1 MAFKQLKNRSII
13 LVLLILNSA
22 NSIIA
27 QTGIHGSIT
36 VSGSNQDL
44 NVRTR
49 LTSNASAGSSSISV
63 SNSALTGT
71 YFSGSLTAGDLVMII
86 QMQGASINN
95 SNSASYGGITSYNN
109 AGLYE
114 LRCVSSVPNSNTI
127 NLTVPLENNYTASG
141 HTQVIRVPR
150 YSTFNL
156 PAGNS
161 IRPALWDGNV
171 GGVTV
176 IEIQGNAT
184 INGTINATGRGF
196 RGGAFENNTQ
206 GAASNVT
213 IFLSSNDADGGNK
226 GESIAGFETEYDA
239 IGGRFGRGAPANGG
253 GGGNSHN
260 AGGGG
265 GANAGN
271 VSAWNGLGNPN
282 LSGVSWT
289 AAWNLE
295 GASFSTNTSSGGG
308 RGGYT
313 YGSTNQNAITTG
325 PGAAVWGGNSRRN
338 TGGYGGRPLDYTTG
352 RLFMGGGGGAGDGN
366 NNAASGGAR
375 GGGLV
380 FIVCYGNIIGVGN
393 IVANGE
399 TAANTS
405 SGHNDA
411 PGGGGGGGTIIL
423 SATGTISN
431 SLVLNANGGNGGNQL
446 ITNAESE
453 GPGGGGGGGYIAV
466 SSGTPTRTTNAGLN
480 GTTSSS
486 SLTEF
491 IPNGATRGGVGTS
504 NASFN
509 AAIIIGDIEANG
521 GGNLDYCESIL
532 LNATLSDNAV
542 GTWSILTGLGGSLAD
557 LNDPNTLFTGDS
569 FANYTLQWTVVNN
582 LCQISSDTILLTS
595 ICQPLPVNL
604 IDIYVEQIN
613 EDIILSW
620 ITASE
625 EDMHSYRIERQ
636 NREGIWVEIGIIYI
650 PNNSYSINNYSFND
664 PNPMLGE
671 NNYRLRMVNA
681 DLTYEYSKV
690 VSISRSNSKNVF
702 IGYPNPTKG
711 IYSIEGRFGVGA
723 ELTVYS
729 IHGQVLHNMT
739 SNGEQ
744 VMQIDLSTFPTG
756 MYIIKI
762 VKNGEVVES
771 QTILRE

>member
-1 MAFKQLKNRSII
+1 MALKQLKNKSII
-13 LVLLILNSA
+13 LLLLILNTA
-22 NSIIA
+22 NSLSA
-27 QTGIHGSIT
+27 QIGVHGAVT

-49 LTSNASAGSSSISV
+49 LTANASAGSSSITV

-71 YFSGSLTAGDLVMII
+71 YFSGSLTTGDLIMII

-95 SNSASYGGITSYNN
+95 SNSASYGGITNYNS
-109 AGLYE
+109 AGRYE

-127 NLTVPLENNYTASG
+127 NLTVPLENSYTSAG
-141 HTQVIRVPR
+141 HTQIIRVPR

-161 IRPALWDGNV
+161 IRPAAWDGNV

-184 INGTINATGRGF
+184 FNGSITATGRGF

-206 GAASNVT
+206 AATSNIT
-213 IFLSSNDADGGNK
+213 LFLSTNDADGGNK

-271 VSAWNGLGNPN
+271 LLAWNGLGNPDV
-282 LSGVSWT
+282 SGVSWT
-289 AAWNLE
+289 TAWNLE
-295 GASFSTNTSSGGG
+295 AASFATNTSSGGG

-313 YGSTNQNAITTG
+313 YGSSNQNAIAMG
-325 PGAAVWGGNSRRN
+325 PANATWGGNSRRN
-338 TGGYGGRPLDYTTG
+338 IGGYGGRPLDYTNG

-366 NNAASGGAR
+366 NSAASGGAR

-380 FIVCYGNIIGVGN
+380 FIICYGNIIGVGN

-399 TAANTS
+399 NAANTS

-431 SLVLNANGGNGGNQL
+431 SLILNANGGNGGNQL

-466 SSGTPTRTTNAGLN
+466 SSGTPTRTANAGVN

-491 IPNGATRGGVGTS
+491 IPNGATRGGVGTN
-504 NASFN
+504 NASFS
-509 AAIIIGDIEANG
+509 AAVIIGDIVANAG
-521 GGNLDYCESIL
+521 VNIDYCESTI

-542 GTWSILTGLGGSLAD
+542 GTWSIIAGIGGALVNI
-557 LNDPNTLFTGDS
+557 NDPNTTFTGDS
-569 FANYTLQWTVVNN
+569 FSNYTLVWTVFNN
-582 LCQISSDTILLTS
+582 LCQISRDTILLTS
-595 ICQPLPVNL
+595 TCTPLPVSL
-604 IDIYVEQIN
+604 LDIYVEQIN
-613 EDIILSW
+613 DENLLTW

-625 EDMHSYRIERQ
+625 EDMHSYRIERL

-650 PNNSYSINNYSFND
+650 PNNSYTITNYSFQD
-664 PNPMLGE
+664 INPLVGE
-671 NNYRLRMVNA
+671 NNYRLKMVNA

-690 VSISRSNSKNVF
+690 VSISNSNSKNVF
-702 IGYPNPTKG
+702 VGYPNPTKA
-711 IYSIEGRFGVGA
+711 IYTLEGRFGIGSDV
-723 ELTVYS
+723 TIYS

-744 VMQIDLSTFPTG
+744 VMQIDLSAYPTG

-771 QTILRE
+771 HTILRE